1 MQAVCDA
8 NRKFL
13 YVEIQHPGSTSDYL
27 AFATS
32 GLMRK
37 LETPGFLAP
46 ELAIFG
52 DNAYVNTPYMASP
65 FKGVSSGPEDAYNF
79 FQSQLRI
86 VIECAFGMLV
96 HRWGILRK
104 AMPNNISIART
115 GQLVISLC
123 KLHNFCIDERQ
134 CSNSSTTSSISSRP
148 NCAPEPLADDVAN
161 IALDGGLIFPRFDRQ
176 QSISET
182 GFDSERDRVDA
193 LLDGGHHF
201 DDVHRFTRERLAKQY
216 EGQEDLPRTRL
227 LEIVVQN
234 DYRRPRPKGSDAR
247 NKRRK

>member
-8 NRKFL
+8 KRRFL
-13 YVEIQHPGSTSDYL
+13 FVEIRHPGSTSDYL

-32 GLMRK
+32 GLINQ
-37 LETPGFLAP
+37 LESDGFLAP
-46 ELAIFG
+46 GLALFG

-104 AMPNNISIART
+104 AMPNNISITRT
-115 GQLVISLC
+115 WQLVVCLC
-123 KLHNFCIDERQ
+123 RLHNFCINEKD
-134 CSNSSTTSSISSRP
+134 SNNT
-148 NCAPEPLADDVAN
+148 PEPLADDVAN
-161 IALDGGLIFPRFDRQ
+161 IAIDGGLISPQFDHQ
-176 QSISET
+176 MSA
-182 GFDSERDRVDA
+182 DNYDNERDRVTA

-201 DDVHRFTRERLAKQY
+201 DDVHKYTREQQARRY
-216 EGQEDLPRTRL
+216 DVQEQQLPRTRL
-227 LEIVVQN
+227 LSIIVEN
-234 DYRRPRPKGSDAR
+234 DYRRPRPKGTELK
-247 NKRRK
+247 KRKR